1 MKASISPPPPLC
13 VNWKFRF
20 IVPANAM
27 QNGRDALVASAYGT
41 WNTGDIPFSAARRGR
56 SMGHGRDKRD
66 PPARRCR
73 SMGHGRDKRD
83 PPARPSRRRRREGR
97 ACRVRLRNV
106 EHRGHSI
113 QRHAQRAFNGA
124 RSRQA
129 RPSRATIPEDKRE
142 GRACRV
148 RLRNVEHRGHPIQHR
163 APMPFDGARS
173 RQARPSRATIPEE
186 TTGGTRLSRPPTERG
201 TQGAFHSAPRA
212 EGVQWGTVATSAT
225 LPRDHPGRQ
234 TGGTRLSRPPTE
246 RGVRPRNPPGKP
258 HATRLGQKTKPDA
271 NTHLAERDWRRE
283 GDLNPRYG
291 D

>member
-1 MKASISPPPPLC
+1 
-13 VNWKFRF
+13 
-20 IVPANAM
+20 M

-41 WNTGDIPFSAARRGR
+41 WN
-56 SMGHGRDKRD
+56 
-66 PPARRCR
+66 
-73 SMGHGRDKRD
+73 
-83 PPARPSRRRRREGR
+83 
-97 ACRVRLRNV
+97 NV

-113 QRHAQRAFNGA
+113 QRHAPMPFDGARSRQARPSRAPMPFDGA

-148 RLRNVEHRGHPIQHR
+148 RLRNVEHRGHPIQHHAQR
-163 APMPFDGARS
+163 AFDGARS
-173 RQARPSRATIPEE
+173 RQARPSRATIPEDKRE
-186 TTGGTRLSRPPTERG
+186 GRACRVRLRNVEHRGHPIQHHAQRAFDGARSRQARP
-201 TQGAFHSAPRA
+201 SRA
-212 EGVQWGTVATSAT
+212 EGVRWGTVATSAT
-225 LPRDHPGRQ
+225 LPATIPEDKREGRACRVRLRNVASARA
-234 TGGTRLSRPPTE
+234 TRL
-246 RGVRPRNPPGKP
+246 GKP

>member
-1 MKASISPPPPLC
+1 
-13 VNWKFRF
+13 
-20 IVPANAM
+20 
-27 QNGRDALVASAYGT
+27 
-41 WNTGDIPFSAARRGR
+41 
-56 SMGHGRDKRD
+56 MGHGRDKRD

-83 PPARPSRRRRREGR
+83 PPAPMP
-97 ACRVRLRNV
+97 
-106 EHRGHSI
+106 
-113 QRHAQRAFNGA
+113 FDGA

-148 RLRNVEHRGHPIQHR
+148 RLRNV
-163 APMPFDGARS
+163 ASA
-173 RQARPSRATIPEE
+173 RATCLGE
-186 TTGGTRLSRPPTERG
+186 
-201 TQGAFHSAPRA
+201 
-212 EGVQWGTVATSAT
+212 
-225 LPRDHPGRQ
+225 
-234 TGGTRLSRPPTE
+234 
-246 RGVRPRNPPGKP
+246 P

>member
-1 MKASISPPPPLC
+1 
-13 VNWKFRF
+13 
-20 IVPANAM
+20 
-27 QNGRDALVASAYGT
+27 
-41 WNTGDIPFSAARRGR
+41 
-56 SMGHGRDKRD
+56 
-66 PPARRCR
+66 
-73 SMGHGRDKRD
+73 MGHGRDKRD
-83 PPARPSRRRRREGR
+83 PPARPSRRRQREER

-113 QRHAQRAFNGA
+113 QRHAQRAFDGS

-148 RLRNVEHRGHPIQHR
+148 RLRNVEHRGHPIQRHAQRAFDGARSRQARPSR
-163 APMPFDGARS
+163 APVPFDGSRSRQARPSRATIPEDKREGRACRVRLRNVEHRGHPIQRHAQRAFDGARSRQARSSHAPRAFDGARS
-173 RQARPSRATIPEE
+173 RQARPSRATIPDE
-186 TTGGTRLSRPPTERG
+186 T
-201 TQGAFHSAPRA
+201 
-212 EGVQWGTVATSAT
+212 
-225 LPRDHPGRQ
+225 

-246 RGVRPRNPPGKP
+246 RGVRPRNPPGEP